1 MSEPTLY
8 SALKDIADA
17 IRAKGIT
24 GSMSALEMPQ
34 KIASIQTGGGYESL
48 PLTFTAVSAPAT
60 VSMTA
65 VGNAPSVSLEYSTDN
80 GETWTDFIVGST
92 TVELDEVG
100 KSMFIRAKTP
110 NSVMATNE
118 NVRNT
123 FSFTG
128 QVVASGNIAS
138 ILNKDLEQG
147 KVLDSTANQHLRGLF
162 RGCSNLVGSAKN
174 LVIPFETLYND
185 SLD

>member
-24 GSMSALEMPQ
+24 GTMSALEMPQ

-80 GETWTDFIVGST
+80 GETWNDFIVGST